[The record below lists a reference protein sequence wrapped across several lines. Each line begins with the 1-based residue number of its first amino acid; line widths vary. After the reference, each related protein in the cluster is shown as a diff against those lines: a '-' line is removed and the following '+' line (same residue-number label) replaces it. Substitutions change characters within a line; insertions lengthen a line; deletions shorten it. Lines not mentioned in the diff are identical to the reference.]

1 MKNYAPND
9 GDQHGYGYGFLWWES
24 KDEAIPAKPIV
35 RYTGP
40 AGFPAGQLLFQV
52 SAPAAP
58 PKITNSVVA
67 VQWRAAQIS
76 APGLAGYVAGQ
87 PRRYEMEQPWTSG
100 PLAAP
105 AGELRLP
112 GEVCAPQAAPIASV
126 LAARTPA
133 DDGDTGLNQ
142 SNSWLTADS
151 PKARSLSR
159 TQISIAMHGE

>member
-87 PRRYEMEQPWTSG
+87 PRRYEMEQPW
-100 PLAAP
+100 PLRP
-105 AGELRLP
+105 ANCACRGRSARHRLRLSRRCSLP
-112 GEVCAPQAAPIASV
+112 GHQ
-126 LAARTPA
+126 RTM
-133 DDGDTGLNQ
+133 GTLV
-142 SNSWLTADS
+142 
-151 PKARSLSR
+151 
-159 TQISIAMHGE
+159 